1 MKTRTL
7 IWILA
12 IWLASIA
19 VMMLVS
25 GCKTIRKVE
34 RVEIHDT
41 LISIKRDTAHVYHVS
56 NNTDTIRLTE
66 RIEVTK
72 NVQGDTVKLITYCD
86 RWRDRMKIDTL
97 IVYRERTDTAATSK
111 HDTSHTEITKK
122 AKDPVLFICVAL
134 IVLGVCSYYIYR
146 K

>member
-12 IWLASIA
+12 IRLASIA

-25 GCKTIRKVE
+25 GCKTVSKVE
-34 RVEIHDT
+34 RVEVHDT
-41 LISIKRDTAHVYHVS
+41 LISIKRDTAHIYHVS
-56 NNTDTIRLTE
+56 TNTDTIRLTE

-72 NVQGDTVKLITYCD
+72 NVQGDTVKMITYCD
-86 RWRDRMKIDTL
+86 RWRDRLKIDTL

-111 HDTSHTEITKK
+111 HDTSHTQITKK
-122 AKDPVLFICVAL
+122 AKDPVFFICVVL
-134 IVLGVCSYYIYR
+134 IALGVCSYYIYR